1 MERKLGEIQV
11 GEEKITTVVF
21 EAIRTENPE
30 CSVRGPYTPSST
42 EYLCSRGTLGV
53 VTFTTVR
60 INEGQG
66 FLDNGTFIA
75 PSDGVYHIEVSVI
88 AYQNAQLVMKT
99 TRTNQ
104 EFDMYDGYGRSY
116 HERTVT
122 KTATLKME
130 KGDGIYVENKSTDSN
145 AIRADTTY
153 PLIFKGF
160 KIN

>member
-1 MERKLGEIQV
+1 MLGGIQV
-11 GEEKITTVVF
+11 GKKELRTIIFNAVRSNNPGCSNTV
-21 EAIRTENPE
+21 
-30 CSVRGPYTPSST
+30 
-42 EYLCSRGTLGV
+42 YLCQKGV
-53 VTFTTVR
+53 ITFTTIR
-60 INEGQG
+60 INEGLG
-66 FLDNGTFIA
+66 LLDNGTFIA
-75 PSDGVYHIEVSVI
+75 PSDGIYHIEVSVI

-99 TRTNQ
+99 TRSNQ
-104 EFDMYDGYGRSY
+104 IFHMYDRIYQSAF
-116 HERTVT
+116 ERTVT